1 MLTESARMNSAAE
14 ARFRIPAQPTDRNV
28 KVIDLDTATGADVT
42 RLVNE
47 VPDADLVVMLVSA
60 GSDAQAASTIGQACS
75 EHRVMTHAIVVRAG
89 AAADGVPLD
98 LLREV
103 NCGWSAKLRLTV
115 SRSRFPLD
123 PAIVARG

>member
-14 ARFRIPAQPTDRNV
+14 ARFRIPAPPTDRNV

-47 VPDADLVVMLVSA
+47 VPEADLVVMLVSA

-89 AAADGVPLD
+89 AAADRELSGTLAQ
-98 LLREV
+98 LRP
-103 NCGWSAKLRLTV
+103 WSLMVVVANGDDDYVEDILR
-115 SRSRFPLD
+115 SFR
-123 PAIVARG
+123 